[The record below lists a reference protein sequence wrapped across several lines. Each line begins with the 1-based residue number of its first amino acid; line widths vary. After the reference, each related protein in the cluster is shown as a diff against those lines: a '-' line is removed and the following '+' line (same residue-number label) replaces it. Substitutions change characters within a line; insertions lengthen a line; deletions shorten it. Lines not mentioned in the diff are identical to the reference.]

1 MISLSGET
9 TAARGTGQICHPV
22 ETVPGYNVAAHGPI
36 RGIRDWVHQSATVA
50 RIKNLMSTYRLK
62 NLLLPRSVAL
72 IGASPRQASVGRA
85 ILNNIVKA
93 KFAGEFGL
101 VNPRYAEIDGV
112 ATVASLDKLPFA
124 PELVVITAPPST
136 VAGLIDEAGRR
147 GTAGAI
153 IITAGLGH
161 GPGSLADA
169 AERVARKY
177 RMRLIGPNCLGIMV
191 PGVSLNA
198 SFSAHMPGEGNLAL
212 ISQSGAIAAGMV
224 DWAAQRAVG
233 FSGIV
238 SIGDQLDVDIADLLD
253 YFALDGKTRAIL
265 LYIEAIKDARKFM
278 SAARAAARIKPVVV
292 VKSGRMAQGAKAA
305 ATHTGALAGSD
316 AVYDAAFQRAGVVRV
331 TDLRELFDCAET
343 LGRVNSPSGKR
354 LAILTNGGG
363 LGVLAIDRLVEF
375 GGIPAAITP
384 DIKAKLNAILPP
396 TWSGSN
402 PVDIV
407 GDADPA
413 RYAAALELL
422 LADPGNDAVLVMNVQ
437 TAIAPADVIAV
448 TVTEL
453 VAKYRQQNRGWSKP
467 VLAVWVGAEPRVIA
481 VLSSAGIPNYP
492 TGGDAVRGFMHLVWH
507 REVVEALAQVPP
519 AMPSEFA
526 PDVGTARQIVAAAL
540 ADGRHWLDPIEIK
553 RLLDAYDIAIVPTF
567 AAANAE
573 QAVTHA
579 EAIFAQGA
587 TVVLKIMSRDIVHK
601 SDVGGVVLNLTSADA
616 VRKATADIL
625 SRAKAQRPDAR
636 ISGVMVQAMV
646 VKPKARELILGIAD
660 DPTFGTVIVFGRGG
674 TAVEII
680 NDKALALP
688 PLDLQLA
695 RSLIERTRVSR
706 LLRAYRDVPAVKE
719 DAVAM
724 VLVKLSQMAA
734 DIPDIHELDI
744 NPLLA
749 DKSGVLAVDARI
761 AIGAA
766 SKKFAGSGPSN
777 FAVRPYP
784 SQWQR
789 HIEARDGWRLF
800 VRPIRPE
807 DEPVIHEFLRHVTS
821 HDLRLRFFAAIKE
834 FSHEFVARLTQLD
847 YARAMAFVAF
857 DEATGEMVGAVRI
870 YSDLI
875 YRSGEYAILLRS
887 DLKGRGLGWALMQ
900 LIIEYARSEGLKVIS
915 GDVLAEN
922 TTMLDL
928 CRDLGFEVTHDLIE
942 HDICNVKLA
951 L

>member
-1 MISLSGET
+1 
-9 TAARGTGQICHPV
+9 
-22 ETVPGYNVAAHGPI
+22 
-36 RGIRDWVHQSATVA
+36 
-50 RIKNLMSTYRLK
+50 MSTYRLK
-62 NLLLPRSVAL
+62 NLLSPRSVAL

-85 ILNNIVKA
+85 ILNNIVKG
-93 KFAGEFGL
+93 KFGGDFGL

-112 ATVASLDKLPFA
+112 AAVTSLDKLPFA
-124 PELVVITAPPST
+124 PELVVITAPPSA

-147 GTAGAI
+147 GAAGAI
-153 IITAGLGH
+153 IVTAGLGH
-161 GPGSLADA
+161 GPGSPADA
-169 AERVARKY
+169 AERAAQKY
-177 RMRLIGPNCLGIMV
+177 GMRLIGPNCLGIMV

-198 SFSAHMPGEGNLAL
+198 SFSAHMPGEGNLAM

-238 SIGDQLDVDIADLLD
+238 SIGDQLDVDIADFLD

-265 LYIEAIKDARKFM
+265 LYVEAIKDARKFM

-292 VKSGRMAQGAKAA
+292 VKSGRVAQGAKAA

-331 TDLRELFDCAET
+331 SDLRELFDCAET

-363 LGVLAIDRLVEF
+363 LGVLAIDRLVEL

-413 RYAAALELL
+413 RYAAVLELL

-437 TAIAPADVIAV
+437 TAIARADEIAV

-453 VAKYRQQNRGWSKP
+453 VAKYRQLNRGWSKP
-467 VLAVWVGAEPRVIA
+467 VLAVWVGAERRVTD
-481 VLSSAGIPNYP
+481 VLSGAGIPNYP

-507 REVVEALAQVPP
+507 REVVAALAQVPP
-519 AMPSEFA
+519 AMPGEFM
-526 PDVGTARQIVAAAL
+526 PDVETAREIVAAAL

-553 RLLDAYDIAIVPTF
+553 RLLDAYDIAMVPTF
-567 AAANAE
+567 AAGNAE
-573 QAVTHA
+573 QAVAHA

-601 SDVGGVVLNLTSADA
+601 SDVGGVVLNLTSVDA

-625 SRAKAQRPDAR
+625 SRAKAQQPDAR

-734 DIPDIHELDI
+734 DIPEIHELDI

-749 DKSGVLAVDARI
+749 DRNGVLAVDTRI

-766 SKKFAGSGPSN
+766 SKKFAGSGPAN

-789 HIEARDGWRLF
+789 HIETRDGWRLF

-870 YSDLI
+870 HSDSI

-900 LIIEYARSEGLKVIS
+900 LIIEYARSEGLKAIS
-915 GDVLAEN
+915 GDVLEEN

-942 HDICNVKLA
+942 HDICIVKLA